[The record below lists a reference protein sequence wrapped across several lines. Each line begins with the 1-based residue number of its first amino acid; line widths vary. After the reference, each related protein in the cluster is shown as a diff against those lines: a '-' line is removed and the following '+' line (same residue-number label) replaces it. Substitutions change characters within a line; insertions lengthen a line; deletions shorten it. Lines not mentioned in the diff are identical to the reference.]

1 MKEEQDSI
9 YKRQLKQLI
18 LILILMQLFQIIYLK
33 HIIYLN

>member
-18 LILILMQLFQIIYLK
+18 LILILMQLFQIIYYK